1 MILNGGHYCYLD
13 EKIEL
18 DSGLGEP
25 EPGCCGYFKLITMDN
40 CLDIKE
46 RRGDTRAICFI
57 CRTHYSFTF
66 QKRELGVLRA
76 ALSI

>member
-46 RRGDTRAICFI
+46 RRGDMR
-57 CRTHYSFTF
+57 
-66 QKRELGVLRA
+66 G
-76 ALSI
+76 